1 MNSKIKVVVCG
12 STFGQLY
19 LKALQDRSDLFQIVG
34 LFGTGSERSKKCAKE
49 YGITLYTDIEKIP
62 KETDLAC
69 IAVKTAAF
77 GGKGTDIALA
87 LLDKGIHVIQE
98 HPSHPKDMEQCYRI
112 ARKKNLVYHIGNLY
126 PYLEDVKQFIKCANY
141 LNDNDELLHIDVMF
155 SGQLSYPLIKIL
167 QLAMPSI
174 QKWEME
180 KQEKTDGKFQLLC
193 GRLGDIPICMQINN
207 EVVPDDPNN
216 YMHILHRITFFYSS
230 GHLTLEDTFGPLIW
244 HPRMFIPINTA
255 LNGTLN
261 MECPENVYQN
271 SGYIL
276 SNANQNK
283 SFEKILTAVWPQTI
297 QHDLMKVY
305 NQIQERRVDVIVN
318 QKELLCARQWNQI
331 TKDFGYPKVVS
342 NQIIVPVS
350 FEELKK
356 NCIDECGGQNV

>member
-1 MNSKIKVVVCG
+1 MAG
-12 STFGQLY
+12 SSGGRDGWLPLPFLGCRRGTVLSGNVGQLY

-230 GHLTLEDTFGPLIW
+230 GHLTL
-244 HPRMFIPINTA
+244 H
-255 LNGTLN
+255 
-261 MECPENVYQN
+261 
-271 SGYIL
+271 
-276 SNANQNK
+276 
-283 SFEKILTAVWPQTI
+283 
-297 QHDLMKVY
+297 
-305 NQIQERRVDVIVN
+305 
-318 QKELLCARQWNQI
+318 
-331 TKDFGYPKVVS
+331 
-342 NQIIVPVS
+342 
-350 FEELKK
+350 
-356 NCIDECGGQNV
+356 

>member
-180 KQEKTDGKFQLLC
+180 KQEKQMENF
-193 GRLGDIPICMQINN
+193 
-207 EVVPDDPNN
+207 N
-216 YMHILHRITFFYSS
+216 YFVAGWAT
-230 GHLTLEDTFGPLIW
+230 
-244 HPRMFIPINTA
+244 
-255 LNGTLN
+255 
-261 MECPENVYQN
+261 YQ
-271 SGYIL
+271 SVC
-276 SNANQNK
+276 K
-283 SFEKILTAVWPQTI
+283 
-297 QHDLMKVY
+297 
-305 NQIQERRVDVIVN
+305 
-318 QKELLCARQWNQI
+318 
-331 TKDFGYPKVVS
+331 
-342 NQIIVPVS
+342 
-350 FEELKK
+350 
-356 NCIDECGGQNV
+356 